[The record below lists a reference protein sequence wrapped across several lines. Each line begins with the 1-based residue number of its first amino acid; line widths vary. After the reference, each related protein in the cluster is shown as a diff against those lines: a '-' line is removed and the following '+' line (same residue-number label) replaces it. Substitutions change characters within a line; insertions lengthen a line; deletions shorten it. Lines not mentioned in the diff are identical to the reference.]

1 MPNPF
6 EEIHQEAQ
14 SSSGN
19 IFDQVHSDQQAQ
31 DNPRLKSQQEYAD
44 IYSDPNSGALSKA
57 AQIGMKGTGELLG
70 GAWNAVKSIPGSVVG
85 LAQGAMPTKNIP
97 VPGGQAA
104 EDAAKGFKD
113 AYDLANKGRF
123 SDAAKK
129 LPVVGP
135 MYDYATNHPIMDTIG
150 NVGTQALVA
159 KGVGK
164 GISKLGEVPKSVF
177 GEQPAIKEQMGIL
190 KPANAKHA
198 LEDYPMVNA
207 RLLREHPELAKG
219 NASLP
224 DIDKA
229 LNETMAENRYYEK
242 LHTGPA
248 KAAGMPVNLAP
259 IASAIRGSI
268 TPLMRQEAE
277 GHVAALEKLADKYDK
292 VGSINDLE
300 SFLHETNAKVADMRK
315 LNPGEWSQVKN
326 ASETKGLLTA
336 TNKAFRE
343 TYYKALDLFN
353 GSDAVRQLNKEYG
366 AMMGYRQ
373 DLADLVQREL
383 VADHPP
389 GGGSKI
395 VGAAK
400 AMVNPKK
407 AIANAALNTVEPAAD
422 RISRFAKTF
431 KDFKGAPAADY
442 PAPPQFAGPGGGPG
456 SPGNIPPGTYPGA
469 TGAPAGAYP
478 GATPGP
484 TAGYTPSAALPSR
497 GRLLNAPAGPPIVTP
512 PPPDTSGVYSR
523 APQGITIH
531 PGRPG
536 QKLLGPATPGQPAPL
551 VTPAPADASGMV
563 DRTGTTTP
571 PGMGVSAGRKVAH
584 PEGQFH
590 PPSEH
595 GSGTAPKGYTWVK
608 DRGHWV
614 LTNVET
620 LGHQMGP
627 GKPLPKRG

>member
-14 SSSGN
+14 GSGGG
-19 IFDQVHSDQQAQ
+19 IFDQIHSEEKG
-31 DNPRLKSQQEYAD
+31 NELTGGNSRLDYKKD
-44 IYSDPNSGALSKA
+44 YSTIATDPNTSLLHKGAMLGEKVGDEVGRGLA
-57 AQIGMKGTGELLG
+57 DVAKGLP
-70 GAWNAVKSIPGSVVG
+70 GAVVG
-85 LAQGAMPTKNIP
+85 LAKGAMPTSKIP
-97 VPGGQAA
+97 VPGGRAA
-104 EDAAKGFKD
+104 EDTAKGFKD
-113 AYDLANKGRF
+113 SMELASKGRF

-129 LPVVGP
+129 IPMVGGA
-135 MYDYATNHPIMDTIG
+135 YDYATSHPIAQTAG
-150 NVGTQALVA
+150 NALGQVMVGGMVT
-159 KGVGK
+159 KGA
-164 GISKLGEVPKSVF
+164 SKLGEVPKSTAIF
-177 GEQPAIKEQMGIL
+177 GEHPAIKEQMGIL

-198 LEDYPMVNA
+198 IEDYPLVNA
-207 RLLREHPELAKG
+207 RLLREHPDLAKG
-219 NASLP
+219 KATLP
-224 DIDKA
+224 EIDKA
-229 LNETMAENRYYEK
+229 LNETMSENRYYEK
-242 LHTGPA
+242 LHTGPS

-277 GHVAALEKLADKYDK
+277 GHVTALEKLADKYDK

-336 TNKAFRE
+336 TNKAFRD
-343 TYYKALDLFN
+343 TYYKALELFN

-366 AMMGYRQ
+366 AMMGFRQ

-383 VADHPP
+383 TSDHPP
-389 GGGSKI
+389 TGSSLGAK
-395 VGAAK
+395 VGAAG
-400 AMVNPKK
+400 
-407 AIANAALNTVEPAAD
+407 AALRHPVRTAVSKTLESFEPAAD

-431 KDFKGAPAADY
+431 KDFKGSHAPDY

-456 SPGNIPPGTYPGA
+456 SPGNIA
-469 TGAPAGAYP
+469 AGAYP
-478 GATPGP
+478 GATGK
-484 TAGYTPSAALPSR
+484 
-497 GRLLNAPAGPPIVTP
+497 PAGPAAPLPASRQIAAPQPPPLVTP
-512 PPPDTSGVYSR
+512 PPPDASGVYSR
-523 APQGITIH
+523 APQGITVH

-536 QKLLGPATPGQPAPL
+536 QKLLGPATPGQPGPL
-551 VTPAPADASGMV
+551 VTPAPADTSGVV

-571 PGMGVSAGRKVAH
+571 PGMGVSAGRKVGTA
-584 PEGQFH
+584 EGHFH

-595 GSGTAPKGYTWVK
+595 GSGTAPTGYTWVQ

-627 GKPLPKRG
+627 GKPLPRRTK